1 VTGIWPE
8 NLMSEMNSAGPFG
21 GDNETDPDARLWGM
35 MVHLAALAGYL
46 IPFGN
51 LIGPFVIWQIK
62 KDQMPFVDDQGK
74 EAINFQITLML
85 AMLVA
90 GILVIVLI
98 GFVLMPVLALIALVF
113 IVIAGVKAN
122 SGERYRYPFSLRL
135 LK

>member
-1 VTGIWPE
+1 
-8 NLMSEMNSAGPFG
+8 MSELNSRDPYG
-21 GDNETDPDARLWGM
+21 GDGETDPDARLWGM
-35 MVHLAALAGYL
+35 MVHLSALAGYL

-62 KDQMPFVDDQGK
+62 KDRMPFVDDQGK
-74 EAINFQITLML
+74 EALNFQITLML

-90 GILVIVLI
+90 GILVIVLV
-98 GFVLMPVLALIALVF
+98 GLVLMPLLALIALVF

-122 SGERYRYPFSLRL
+122 SGERYRYPVSLRL